1 MRAFAIRAL
10 QSVYRA
16 FTQWRAY
23 SRVMKLIASS
33 FFRSTALATLGLLM
47 ATQAQA
53 GNWDLCPGYDQPAS
67 TEPDA
72 PRYEAFFS
80 PYTHH
85 WTPDDEHEQVYAVSL
100 SRLLPNNRYCG
111 FSLFNNSFGQPS
123 AYAFVGKS
131 WPGFWRAQ
139 PQLYVSVSAGII
151 YGYVGQY
158 KDKVPLNVGGF
169 SPVVI
174 PAIGYRLSPKSTL
187 EIQLLGTAAVMFGTT
202 WRF

>member
-1 MRAFAIRAL
+1 MPFIPRAL
-10 QSVYRA
+10 FKPAAVA
-16 FTQWRAY
+16 ALCL
-23 SRVMKLIASS
+23 LIGAP
-33 FFRSTALATLGLLM
+33 ALAGE
-47 ATQAQA
+47 
-53 GNWDLCPGYDQPAS
+53 GGLCPGFDQPAS
-67 TEPDA
+67 AEPDA

-85 WTPDDEHEQVYAVSL
+85 WTPNDEHEQVYALSV

-123 AYAFVGKS
+123 AYAFIGKS
-131 WPGFWRAQ
+131 WPGFWQAQ
-139 PQLYVSVSAGII
+139 PALYASLSAGVI
-151 YGYVGQY
+151 YGYVGKY
-158 KDKVPLNVGGF
+158 KNKVPLNVGGF

-174 PAIGYRLSPKSTL
+174 PAIGYRLSPKSSL

>member
-1 MRAFAIRAL
+1 
-10 QSVYRA
+10 
-16 FTQWRAY
+16 
-23 SRVMKLIASS
+23 MKFLPTT
-33 FFRSTALATLGLLM
+33 FPRHALAAAVAGVLLS
-47 ATQAQA
+47 APALA
-53 GNWDLCPGYDQPAS
+53 GDWDLCPGYDQPAS
-67 TEPDA
+67 AEPNA

-85 WTPDDEHEQVYAVSL
+85 WSADSEHENVYAVSL

-111 FSLFNNSFGQPS
+111 VSLFRNSFGQPS

-139 PQLYVSVSAGII
+139 PNVYASVSAGII
-151 YGYVGQY
+151 YGYVGKY

-169 SPVVI
+169 SPVII
-174 PAIGYRLSPKSTL
+174 PAIGYRLSPQSAL
-187 EIQLLGTAAVMFGTT
+187 EVQLLGTAAVMFGTT

>member
-1 MRAFAIRAL
+1 MRFFLRAL
-10 QSVYRA
+10 
-16 FTQWRAY
+16 
-23 SRVMKLIASS
+23 
-33 FFRSTALATLGLLM
+33 FRPAAVATLGLLM
-47 ATQAQA
+47 GAPAMA
-53 GNWDLCPGYDQPAS
+53 GDSFLCPGYDQPPSADS
-67 TEPDA
+67 DA
-72 PRYEAFFS
+72 ARYEAFFS

-85 WTPDDEHEQVYAVSL
+85 WTPNSEHQQVYAISV
-100 SRLLPNNRYCG
+100 SRLLPENRYCG

-131 WPGFWRAQ
+131 WPGFWQAQ

-158 KDKVPLNVGGF
+158 KNKVPLNVGGF
-169 SPVVI
+169 APVIV
-174 PAIGYRLSPKSTL
+174 PALGYRLSPKSTL

>member
-1 MRAFAIRAL
+1 MTTFHHALIKPAATAAI
-10 QSVYRA
+10 
-16 FTQWRAY
+16 
-23 SRVMKLIASS
+23 
-33 FFRSTALATLGLLM
+33 GLLIGAPAM
-47 ATQAQA
+47 AGT
-53 GNWDLCPGYDQPAS
+53 WDLCPGYDQPAS
-67 TEPDA
+67 AAPDA

-85 WTPDDEHEQVYAVSL
+85 WTPDDEHEQVYAVSV
-100 SRLLPNNRYCG
+100 SRLLPNNRSCG

-131 WPGFWRAQ
+131 WPGFWQAQ
-139 PQLYVSVSAGII
+139 PQLYVSLSAGII

-158 KDKVPLNVGGF
+158 KNKVPLNVGGF

-174 PAIGYRLSPKSTL
+174 PAIGYRLSPRSAL
-187 EIQLLGTAAVMFGTT
+187 EIQLLGTAAIMFGTT

>member
-1 MRAFAIRAL
+1 MNTFHSAL
-10 QSVYRA
+10 FKPVSAAVLCL
-16 FTQWRAY
+16 
-23 SRVMKLIASS
+23 LIGAPA
-33 FFRSTALATLGLLM
+33 TAGA
-47 ATQAQA
+47 
-53 GNWDLCPGYDQPAS
+53 WDLCSVPDQPTNA
-67 TEPDA
+67 TPDA

-85 WTPDDEHEQVYAVSL
+85 WTPDSEHQQVYAVSL

-131 WPGFWRAQ
+131 WPGFWQAQ

-158 KDKVPLNVGGF
+158 KDKVPMNVGGF
-169 SPVVI
+169 APVII

>member
-1 MRAFAIRAL
+1 MKSLHRAL
-10 QSVYRA
+10 FKPA
-16 FTQWRAY
+16 
-23 SRVMKLIASS
+23 IA
-33 FFRSTALATLGLLM
+33 TALGLLIG
-47 ATQAQA
+47 APALA
-53 GNWDLCPGYDQPAS
+53 DDWELCPGLDQTAGA
-67 TEPDA
+67 TPDA

-85 WTPDDEHEQVYAVSL
+85 WTPNDEHEQVYALSV
-100 SRLLPNNRYCG
+100 SRLLPNHRYCG

-123 AYAFVGKS
+123 AYAFAGKS
-131 WPGFWRAQ
+131 WPGFWQAQ

-151 YGYVGQY
+151 YGYVGKY
-158 KDKVPLNVGGF
+158 KNKVPLNVGGF

-187 EIQLLGTAAVMFGTT
+187 EIQLLGTAAIMFGTT